1 MGVILLILL
10 GIVVLTVA
18 LAYVG
23 QRIGANMEEPHL
35 GAGTTEQHMRT
46 ALSPSVLGALL
57 GILPFLVFTIV
68 LIYMAIQVQHEIE
81 AREAREAAE
90 AAAE

>member
-1 MGVILLILL
+1 MGVILLIFL
-10 GIVVLTVA
+10 GVVVVA
-18 LAYVG
+18 AGLAYVG
-23 QRIGANMEEPHL
+23 QRVGAQMEEPHL

-68 LIYMAIQVQHEIE
+68 LIYMSIQVQHEIE
-81 AREAREAAE
+81 ARERAEAAE
-90 AAAE
+90 AARP

>member
-1 MGVILLILL
+1 MGVILLIVL
-10 GIVVLTVA
+10 GVVVLTVL
-18 LAYVG
+18 LAFVG
-23 QRIGANMEEPHL
+23 QRVGAQMEEPHL

-68 LIYMAIQVQHEIE
+68 LIYMSIQVQHEIE
-81 AREAREAAE
+81 TREAAE
-90 AAAE
+90 RAESARD

>member
-1 MGVILLILL
+1 MGVILLIVL
-10 GIVVLTVA
+10 GVVILA
-18 LAYVG
+18 AGLAYVG
-23 QRIGANMEEPHL
+23 QRVGAQMEEPHL

-68 LIYMAIQVQHEIE
+68 LIYMSIQVQHEIE
-81 AREAREAAE
+81 ARERAEAAE
-90 AAAE
+90 AARD

>member
-1 MGVILLILL
+1 MGVILLIVL
-10 GIVVLTVA
+10 GIVLLTVA

-23 QRIGANMEEPHL
+23 QRVGAQMEQPHL

-68 LIYMAIQVQHEIE
+68 LIYMSIQVQHEI
-81 AREAREAAE
+81 AAQEAREAAE
-90 AAAE
+90 AARP